1 MTDAPIPWAPLR
13 ASVIQKQLRA
23 HGIHAPV
30 TVTDRTGSTQNDA
43 LAGLR
48 AGARHGSVYAA
59 EHQMQGRGRRG
70 RRWLSTPGGLLF
82 SMIVRDGVASS
93 DPIGRLTI
101 AAVAGAVRAIQD
113 CTGASA
119 SIKWPNDLVFGLA
132 KAGGVLVETR
142 GEAAVVGVGLNAFNA
157 AGLAEGQPTT
167 TVAAYAARPFDRS
180 ELLAACVVQIL
191 DCLTAEGAAWDAVYQ
206 EWVGRSTLLGRKVEV
221 SGALRTRGVVEDFAP
236 DGALRLR
243 DEAGN
248 LRQISSGD
256 VSLRLMA
263 DAQSRY
269 P

>member
-1 MTDAPIPWAPLR
+1 M
-13 ASVIQKQLRA
+13 
-23 HGIHAPV
+23 

-59 EHQMQGRGRRG
+59 EHQTQGRGRRG
-70 RRWLSTPGGLLF
+70 RRWLSAPGGLLF

-93 DPIGRLTI
+93 GPIGRLTI
-101 AAVAGAVRAIQD
+101 AAVVGAVRAIQD

-142 GEAAVVGVGLNAFNA
+142 GEAAVVGIGLNAFSA
-157 AGLAEGQPTT
+157 AGLAAGQPTT

-180 ELLAACVVQIL
+180 ELLVACVVQIL
-191 DCLTAEGAAWDAVYQ
+191 DCLTAEGAAWDVVYE
-206 EWVGRSTLLGRKVEV
+206 EWVRRSMLLGLQVEV
-221 SGALRTRGVVEDFAP
+221 SGTLGVRGVVEGFDP
-236 DGALRLR
+236 DGTLRLR
-243 DEAGN
+243 DAAGN

-256 VSLRLMA
+256 VSLRVLT
-263 DAQSRY
+263 DAQPQR

>member
-1 MTDAPIPWAPLR
+1 MTNVPNPWAPLR
-13 ASVIQKQLRA
+13 ASVIQRRLRA

-48 AGARHGSVYAA
+48 RGAQHGAVYAA
-59 EHQMQGRGRRG
+59 EHQSQGRGRRG
-70 RRWLSTPGGLLF
+70 RRWLTTPGGLLF
-82 SMIVRDGVASS
+82 SVIVRDGVAS
-93 DPIGRLTI
+93 PGPTGRLTI
-101 AAVAGAVRAIQD
+101 AAVVGTVRAIQD
-113 CTGASA
+113 CTGAST

-142 GEAAVVGVGLNAFNA
+142 GEAAVVGVGLNAFSA
-157 AGLAEGQPTT
+157 AGLTAGQPTT

-191 DCLTAEGAAWDAVYQ
+191 DCLAADGAAWEAVYA
-206 EWVGRSTLLGRKVEV
+206 EWVRRSTLLGRQVEV
-221 SGALRTRGVVEDFAP
+221 TGALRTRGVVEGFAP

-243 DEAGN
+243 DGAGN

>member
-1 MTDAPIPWAPLR
+1 MIQRRLR
-13 ASVIQKQLRA
+13 E

-30 TVTDRTGSTQNDA
+30 TVADRTGSTQNDA

-48 AGARHGSVYAA
+48 GGARHGAVYAA
-59 EHQMQGRGRRG
+59 EHQTRGRGRRG

-82 SMIVRDGVASS
+82 SLIVRDGVASS
-93 DPIGRLTI
+93 GPTGRLTI
-101 AAVAGAVRAIQD
+101 AAVVGTVRALQA

-119 SIKWPNDLVFGLA
+119 SIKWPNDLMFGLA

-142 GEAAVVGVGLNAFNA
+142 GEAAVVGVGLNAFSA
-157 AGLAEGQPTT
+157 AGLAAGQPTT

-180 ELLAACVVQIL
+180 ELLAACLVQIL
-191 DCLTAEGAAWDAVYQ
+191 DCLTAEGAAWDAVYAD
-206 EWVGRSTLLGRKVEV
+206 WVGRSSLLGRQVEV
-221 SGALRTRGVVEDFAP
+221 SGALHARGLVEGFEP

-243 DEAGN
+243 DAAGN
-248 LRQISSGD
+248 LRQISSGN

-263 DAQSRY
+263 DAQSRH

>member
-1 MTDAPIPWAPLR
+1 M
-13 ASVIQKQLRA
+13 
-23 HGIHAPV
+23 

-59 EHQMQGRGRRG
+59 EHQTQGRGRRD

-93 DPIGRLTI
+93 GPIGRLTI
-101 AAVAGAVRAIQD
+101 AAVVGAVRAIQD

-142 GEAAVVGVGLNAFNA
+142 EEAAVVGVGLNAFNA

-180 ELLAACVVQIL
+180 ELLAACVVRIL
-191 DCLTAEGAAWDAVYQ
+191 DCLTAQDAGWDAVYA
-206 EWVGRSTLLGRKVEV
+206 EWVGRSTLLGRQVEV
-221 SGALRTRGVVEDFAP
+221 SGALNARGLVEGFEP
-236 DGALRLR
+236 EGALRLR
-243 DEAGN
+243 DASGS
-248 LRQISSGD
+248 LRRISSGD
-256 VSLRLMA
+256 VSLRLA
-263 DAQSRY
+263 TDAEPQR